1 MSEQIINNEKLPL
14 LITRGAVVFPN
25 TYLNIDVGRLFSVAA
40 LQKSL
45 DQCASKVIVATQ
57 KDISINEPEANDV
70 SLVGC
75 LCNIDTVKE
84 INGIFR
90 IRVSA
95 LQRVKLIKVLDDEY
109 NSHPSFQCEYEL
121 YPLVD
126 VDNEQ
131 TKKLSSELFE
141 VIADK
146 KNNIPLP
153 RPILFKIEQ
162 NISSE
167 VLSDLLC
174 NYLENPYTTKQYLLE
189 ESSVLERLKYGIN
202 NTKATTAAMTLIP
215 FFFSL
220 IISDTVK

>member
-45 DQCASKVIVATQ
+45 DQCASKVIVSTQ

-95 LQRVKLIKVLDDEY
+95 LQRVKLVKVLDDEY
-109 NSHPSFQCEYEL
+109 NSH
-121 YPLVD
+121 V
-126 VDNEQ
+126 
-131 TKKLSSELFE
+131 
-141 VIADK
+141 
-146 KNNIPLP
+146 
-153 RPILFKIEQ
+153 
-162 NISSE
+162 
-167 VLSDLLC
+167 
-174 NYLENPYTTKQYLLE
+174 QYLQSDGQFLLHYVHFE
-189 ESSVLERLKYGIN
+189 E
-202 NTKATTAAMTLIP
+202 KALQYLFQFPEMFL
-215 FFFSL
+215 
-220 IISDTVK
+220 